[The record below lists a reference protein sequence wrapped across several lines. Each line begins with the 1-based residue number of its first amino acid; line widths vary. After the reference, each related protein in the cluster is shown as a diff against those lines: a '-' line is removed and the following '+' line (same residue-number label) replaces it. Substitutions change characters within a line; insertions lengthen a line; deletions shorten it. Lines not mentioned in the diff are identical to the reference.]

1 MALGKVYPFKAKAS
15 ASSLTA
21 RGWRWG
27 RLACILAYAAV
38 GLKFEALQTSAFTL
52 MMLFGL
58 GYWAIIHH
66 RRISTAYETRFHLLQ
81 ALLLM
86 VFSSVLFQIMAAL
99 CHTIASGCLVFG
111 MDDGPALLLVEFS
124 NTLLPEIARYTLIGF
139 SALGSIRVLRGKA
152 LALPWIGSPARFW
165 A

>member
-1 MALGKVYPFKAKAS
+1 MALGKVYPFKAKG
-15 ASSLTA
+15 SLTG

-38 GLKFEALQTSAFTL
+38 GLKFEALQASAFTL

-66 RRISTAYETRFHLLQ
+66 RRITSAYETRFHLLQ

-86 VFSSVLFQIMAAL
+86 VFSSVIFQIIEAL
-99 CHTIASGCLVFG
+99 GHTIVSGGLALG
-111 MDDGPALLLVEFS
+111 IHDGLLGSLNEMTAQLPAM
-124 NTLLPEIARYTLIGF
+124 ARYTLIGF
-139 SALGSIRVLRGKA
+139 SALGTLNALRGKA
-152 LALPWIGSPARFW
+152 LALPWIG
-165 A
+165 